1 MDVLSFIK
9 WYLVVLIAG
18 FLALPLAFRFFRH
31 LPDRGYAFA
40 KPLGLLTIGYAFWL
54 LGSFGFLRNDVAG
67 ILLAAALIAGIGLF
81 RLKRPGLAELRDW
94 LRSQLPTLILIE
106 VVFLVAFAAL
116 AVFRAYNPDVSA
128 TEKPMEFMFINSIM
142 RSPAFPPNDAWLS
155 GHAIS
160 YYYFGYVMIASLA
173 RLTGTTTAVAF
184 NLGLALLFALAAVGS
199 LGVVLNLVAL
209 VKRGGTVGDEAEPPS
224 TAPLRGSAQD
234 ARSASEHSLLSAFWP
249 ALLGPLFVVIIGNFY
264 GVLAIAHGN
273 GMFPN
278 LNVWA
283 PRYDF
288 GQEGGASPRLTA
300 GWINVWKW
308 LDVKGVTDPPPAP
321 PPQFQWDPGY
331 WWWFNGARVIHD
343 KNLTGVETEAI
354 DEMPAFSF
362 ILGDMHPHVLAL
374 PFVILAVALALEWLL
389 WGQTTVLAGWDEPD
403 DSLQARENAVDERS
417 QPQWTQTLRPLTDRL
432 LLSAIILG
440 GLGFLNTWDLPIYW
454 FLTATALAIGLGL
467 QWGWE
472 TLVKRWSFFVILA
485 VLLGVLSVALYLPFF
500 FTFQSQAGGIL
511 PNLIYP
517 TRFQQTFVMFGPVL
531 IGVALLIAWL
541 AFRGRATLDQEAA
554 LWSGGGLVALLI
566 FLLLVIVLA
575 AARFYPNVNSIV
587 DQAIYPL
594 TRQTA
599 LGLIWQRRIM
609 DSLATIFPA
618 VIIGLAVGLGVGA
631 LRVGGRAKAPA
642 DADLQLEALA
652 QPVETPVIAEAKNPR
667 PWRKGGKRARA
678 QVPVAPRWG
687 NGPVAPSFDFRS
699 PAVLLALAMAL
710 TGALLLIGPEF
721 LYLRD
726 DFGTRMNTLFKFY
739 FQAWVLWGLTA
750 AFGTWL
756 MVQFAGPVFRWLAA
770 GVMTLA
776 ILGGMV
782 YTVSGV
788 YSKGGQFKGFAG
800 PPSLDGMAYFA
811 RDYPD
816 DWAAI
821 QWLQKNVPDAP
832 VIAEGIGGQYW
843 IEGRFSRISMVT
855 GIPTVMGWPGHES
868 QWRGRAFSQVAE
880 REEQIRTLY
889 QVRDWN
895 TALAILDK
903 YHIEY
908 VYVSQLERDKYKP
921 TYLPKFDNNMRVVY
935 QAGDV
940 TIYQRQGAHE

>member
-1 MDVLSFIK
+1 MDPLSFISFIK
-9 WYLVVLIAG
+9 WYLVVFIAG
-18 FLALPLAFRFFRH
+18 VLALPLAFRFFKH
-31 LPDRGYAFA
+31 LPDRGYAFI

-54 LGSFGFLRNDVAG
+54 LGSFGFLRNDVTSL
-67 ILLAAALIAGIGLF
+67 LLAAALVAGLGLF
-81 RLKRPGLAELRDW
+81 WLKRGRGQGLAELRDW

-116 AVFRAYNPDVSA
+116 AVFRAYNPDVVA

-160 YYYFGYVMIASLA
+160 YYYFGYVLIASLA
-173 RLTGTTTAVAF
+173 RLTGTPTAFAF

-209 VKRGGTVGDEAEPPS
+209 VKRGETVGDEAESPSTTRRDPS

-234 ARSASEHSLLSAFWP
+234 ARSASESSLLPAFLP
-249 ALLGPLFVVIIGNFY
+249 ALLGPLFVLIIGNFY
-264 GVLAIAHGN
+264 GVLAVAHVN

-288 GQEGGASPRLTA
+288 GQDGGASPHLTA
-300 GWINVWKW
+300 GWINVWQW
-308 LDVKGVTDPPPAP
+308 LDLKGVSDPPPP
-321 PPQFQWDPGY
+321 PSPQFQWDPGY

-362 ILGDMHPHVLAL
+362 ILGDMHPHVLSL
-374 PFVILAVALALEWLL
+374 PFVILVVALALEWLL
-389 WGQTTVLAGWDEPD
+389 WGQTMLLTGWDEPGFK
-403 DSLQARENAVDERS
+403 L
-417 QPQWTQTLRPLTDRL
+417 TQTLWPLADRL
-432 LLSAIILG
+432 LLSAVILG

-454 FLTATALAIGLGL
+454 FLTSTALVIGLGL
-467 QWGWE
+467 QWGWD
-472 TLVKRWSFFVILA
+472 TLLNRWRFPVGLA
-485 VLLGVLSVALYLPFF
+485 VLLGALSVILYLPFF

-511 PNLIYP
+511 PNIIYP
-517 TRFQQTFVMFGPVL
+517 TRFQQTFVMFGPLL
-531 IGVALLIAWL
+531 IGVTLFIAWL
-541 AFRGRATLDQEAA
+541 TFRGRALLDQDAA
-554 LWSGGGLVALLI
+554 LWSGGGLVLLLILLLLI
-566 FLLLVIVLA
+566 FVFAVAKL
-575 AARFYPNVNSIV
+575 YPNVSSIV

-599 LGLIWQRRIM
+599 LGLIWQRRLM
-609 DSLATIFPA
+609 DSLATLFPA
-618 VIIGLAVGLGVGA
+618 AIIGLAVGLGVGA
-631 LRVGGRAKAPA
+631 LRGRAEGMPENE
-642 DADLQLEALA
+642 LQLEAVS
-652 QPVETPVIAEAKNPR
+652 QPVVVPAVAEVKNPR
-667 PWRKGGKRARA
+667 PWRKGKKQARP
-678 QVPVAPRWG
+678 QVQEFPLRWLVAPT
-687 NGPVAPSFDFRS
+687 FDFRS
-699 PAVLLALAMAL
+699 PAVLLALAMTL

-756 MVQFAGPVFRWLAA
+756 MLQFAGPVFRWIVA

-816 DWAAI
+816 DWAAV
-821 QWLQKNVPDAP
+821 QWLQKNVPASPAP

-843 IEGRFSRISMVT
+843 IEGRFSRISMAT

-868 QWRGRAFSQVAE
+868 QWRGRAFEKVAE

-895 TALAILDK
+895 TAQAILDK

-908 VYVSQLERDKYKP
+908 VYLSQLERDKYKP
-921 TYLPKFDNNMRVVY
+921 TYLPKFDQNMRVVF
-935 QAGDV
+935 QTGDV

>member
-1 MDVLSFIK
+1 MDSLSLLSFIK
-9 WYLVVLIAG
+9 WYLVVLLAG
-18 FLALPLAFRFFRH
+18 LLALPLAFRFFKH
-31 LPDRGYAFA
+31 LPDRGYAFT

-54 LGSFGFLRNDVAG
+54 LGSFGFLRNDVAS
-67 ILLAAALIAGIGLF
+67 ILLAAALIAGLGLF
-81 RLKRPGLAELRDW
+81 RLKRPGLVELRDW
-94 LRSQLPTLILIE
+94 LRSQLPTIILIE

-116 AVFRAYNPDVSA
+116 AWFRAYNPDVVA

-173 RLTGTTTAVAF
+173 RLTGTTTAFAF

-209 VKRGGTVGDEAEPPS
+209 VKRGETVGDQAESPS
-224 TAPLRGSAQD
+224 TMHPERTLSGVPAKPKWQSKD
-234 ARSASEHSLLSAFWP
+234 LLPAFWP
-249 ALLGPLFVVIIGNFY
+249 ALLGPLFVVIVGNFY
-264 GVLAIAHGN
+264 GVLAVGHAN

-288 GQEGGASPRLTA
+288 GQDGGTSPQITA
-300 GWINVWKW
+300 GWMNIWRW
-308 LDVKGVTDPPPAP
+308 LDIKGVTDPPPP
-321 PPQFQWDPGY
+321 PPTQFQWDPGY

-374 PFVILAVALALEWLL
+374 PFVILVVALALEWLL
-389 WGQTTVLAGWDEPD
+389 WGQATLFSGLDELGFD
-403 DSLQARENAVDERS
+403 L
-417 QPQWTQTLRPLTDRL
+417 TQTLWPFADRL
-432 LLSAIILG
+432 LLSAVILG
-440 GLGFLNTWDLPIYW
+440 GLGFLNTWDLPMYW
-454 FLTATALAIGLGL
+454 FLTATALTIGLGL

-472 TLVKRWSFFVILA
+472 TLLNRWRFVVALA
-485 VLLGVLSVALYLPFF
+485 ALLGLVSVILYLPFF

-517 TRFQQTFVMFGPVL
+517 TRFQQTVVMFGPVL
-531 IGVALLIAWL
+531 IGVALFIAWL
-541 AFRGRATLDQEAA
+541 AFRGRSILDREAA
-554 LWSGGGLVALLI
+554 LWSGIGLVVLLI
-566 FLLLVIVLA
+566 LMLLTIVLA
-575 AARFYPNVNSIV
+575 ASKLYPNVGSIV
-587 DQAIYPL
+587 DQAISPL

-599 LGLIWQRRIM
+599 IGLIVQRRLV

-618 VIIGLAVGLGVGA
+618 VIIGLAAGLGVGA
-631 LRVGGRAKAPA
+631 LRMRGQATETA
-642 DADLQLEALA
+642 DADLQLEAISQPA
-652 QPVETPVIAEAKNPR
+652 QTAVVAEAKNPR
-667 PWRKGGKRARA
+667 PWRKGRGQARA
-678 QVPVAPRWG
+678 QSGGGPIAPLRVAT
-687 NGPVAPSFDFRS
+687 PSFDFRS

-739 FQAWVLWGLTA
+739 FQVWVLWGLTA
-750 AFGTWL
+750 AFGTWFML
-756 MVQFAGPVFRWLAA
+756 EFAGPVFRWMAA
-770 GVMTLA
+770 VSMTLA

-821 QWLQKNVPDAP
+821 QWLQKNVPGAP
-832 VIAEGIGGQYW
+832 VIAESIGGQYW
-843 IEGRFSRISMVT
+843 IEGRFSRISMAT

-868 QWRGRAFSQVAE
+868 QWRGRSFANVGE

-895 TALAILDK
+895 TAQAILDK

-908 VYVSQLERDKYKP
+908 VYLSQLERDKYKP